1 MSCVLQLKSQGPK
14 EASKQSPR
22 ENPMT
27 ISIHQASVPAFV
39 SMLTNIKNWLDKAAA
54 QKPEAGLIEARLAED
69 MFALA
74 RQVQITSDT
83 AKGAVA
89 RLAGVEAPALPD
101 TETTFA
107 ELKARCDTTIVYVQS
122 IDAAAL
128 EAGASREIVMNFPNG
143 GGMKFDGLTYLHG
156 FVLPNFYFHASM
168 AYAILRAQGI
178 DIGKFD
184 FLAHLAPHTFAPP
197 EPVEG

>member
-1 MSCVLQLKSQGPK
+1 M
-14 EASKQSPR
+14 A
-22 ENPMT
+22 
-27 ISIHQASVPAFV
+27 ISIEQASVPAFV
-39 SMLTNIKNWLDKAAA
+39 SMLTNVKNWLDKAAA
-54 QKPEAGLIEARLAED
+54 QKPEAELIEARLAPD

-89 RLAGVEAPALPD
+89 RLAGVEAPAMPD

-107 ELKARCDTTIVYVQS
+107 ELKARCDTTIAYVQS

-143 GGMKFDGLTYLHG
+143 GGMRFDGLTYLLG

-168 AYAILRAQGI
+168 VYAILRAQGI
-178 DIGKFD
+178 DVGKFD